1 MVYQVST
8 NGIPNVNQNLTNG
21 RHSIVESSI
30 DKNSIDKSSSSNINI
45 NINNNSGLNEND
57 SCVDDFYLDDG
68 SDSCVD
74 GFQKVIDFYNNNIG
88 LLTPYGLELLQDYAK
103 EIEPDAIVFALKK
116 ATEANQRH
124 LSYIKAILNTWSN
137 KGIKTLVEAQEE
149 TTSFINNKN
158 KATETTTE
166 TEEEKLARK
175 KKAIEEAMK
184 RNEAR

>member
-1 MVYQVST
+1 MAT
-8 NGIPNVNQNLTNG
+8 NGIPDDNQNLTNG

-30 DKNSIDKSSSSNINI
+30 DKNSIDKSSSSSIKI
-45 NINNNSGLNEND
+45 ND
-57 SCVDDFYLDDG
+57 SCVDDLFQDTR

-74 GFQKVIDFYNNNIG
+74 GFNKVIDFYNNNIG

-137 KGIKTLVEAQEE
+137 KGIKTLIEAQEE
-149 TTSFINNKN
+149 TTNFMNNKN

-166 TEEEKLARK
+166 TEEERIARK
-175 KKAIEEAMK
+175 TKALEEAIK
-184 RNEAR
+184 NANK